1 MLNFPSNP
9 TGGTMSREDYAKLV
23 PILKES
29 EIYIISDEI
38 YAELTFDG
46 EFVSPASFD
55 EIKDQV
61 IIINGFSKAFAMT
74 GWRLG
79 YLLSSAPLSKMMTKV
94 HQFIIMSA
102 PTAAQIAAIEALENG
117 IPDILTMRKEY
128 EQRRNLIC
136 ARLNRMGLKT
146 NVPKGTFYVFPNI
159 TSTGLSSDEF
169 CVQLLES
176 KKVAVVPGT
185 AFGEH
190 GEGHVRMSYATS
202 LDNIKEAMNRLE
214 EFLTELELKRQAEL
228 NASVDE
234 IAKEVVILAEE
245 I

>member
-1 MLNFPSNP
+1 
-9 TGGTMSREDYAKLV
+9 
-23 PILKES
+23 
-29 EIYIISDEI
+29 
-38 YAELTFDG
+38 
-46 EFVSPASFD
+46 
-55 EIKDQV
+55 
-61 IIINGFSKAFAMT
+61 
-74 GWRLG
+74 
-79 YLLSSAPLSKMMTKV
+79 
-94 HQFIIMSA
+94 
-102 PTAAQIAAIEALENG
+102 
-117 IPDILTMRKEY
+117 MRKEY